1 MRRITLFLISLVFA
15 SPALAADRIRIGY
28 SGLSP
33 ATAMLWVTQ
42 EGKLFE
48 RNGLNPE
55 VLFLRNNL
63 GQSAMIA
70 GEIDMCSYSASLL
83 APARV
88 QGADLVMIVSF
99 QQKLNYRLV
108 VRPEIRTLAE
118 LKGKVLGVTRYGT
131 VNDATMR
138 LLLNKLG
145 VDPER
150 DVRLIQV
157 GDSAP
162 VVATSL
168 IAGKTFDGALLQP
181 PYYNKAVESGMRV
194 FANMEEMDI
203 PFQQVGLNTTQRLIT
218 KNPDIVRRAVKAVI
232 EGVQLIRT
240 NPALAKRPSPATC
253 RSKTRRSLRTR
264 TSN

>member
-1 MRRITLFLISLVFA
+1 VYFDLHRNELEQACATEELLESTAYWPYFPRENEALLRSSRRNLLQLLRVTWSDFRSSLVRSEKGERCRKKIKETNGVKVVAFLLFLNSFVFT
-15 SPALAADRIRIGY
+15 SPSLAADRIRIGY

-55 VLFLRNNL
+55 ILFLRNNL

-88 QGADLVMIVSF
+88 QGADPVMIVSF

-138 LLLNKLG
+138 LLLN
-145 VDPER
+145 
-150 DVRLIQV
+150 
-157 GDSAP
+157 
-162 VVATSL
+162 
-168 IAGKTFDGALLQP
+168 
-181 PYYNKAVESGMRV
+181 
-194 FANMEEMDI
+194 
-203 PFQQVGLNTTQRLIT
+203 
-218 KNPDIVRRAVKAVI
+218 
-232 EGVQLIRT
+232 
-240 NPALAKRPSPATC
+240 
-253 RSKTRRSLRTR
+253 
-264 TSN
+264 

>member
-1 MRRITLFLISLVFA
+1 MRIIVFLFVVLPLFSSPLVFA
-15 SPALAADRIRIGY
+15 ADKIRIGY

-33 ATAMLWVTQ
+33 ATAMLWVAQ

-48 RNGLNPE
+48 KNGLNPE

-63 GQSAMIA
+63 GQAAMIA

-108 VRPEIRTLAE
+108 VRPEILALAD

-138 LLLNKLG
+138 LLLSKLG
-145 VDPER
+145 LDPER

-157 GDSAP
+157 GDAAP
-162 VVATSL
+162 VVMTAL
-168 IAGKTFDGALLQP
+168 ISGKTFDGALLQP

-203 PFQQVGLNTTQRLIT
+203 PFQQVGLNTTQRYIAKT
-218 KNPDIVRRAVKAVI
+218 PDMVRRVVKSII
-232 EGVQLIRT
+232 EGVQLTRA
-240 NPALAKRPSPATC
+240 NPSVAKRSIA
-253 RSKTRRSLRTR
+253 R
-264 TSN
+264 

>member
-1 MRRITLFLISLVFA
+1 MLQMTKIILLLI
-15 SPALAADRIRIGY
+15 ALLPQAIQAADKIRIGY

-33 ATAMLWVTQ
+33 ATAMLWVAH

-48 RNGLNPE
+48 KNGLNPE

-70 GEIDMCSYSASLL
+70 GEIDMGSYSASLM

-108 VRPEIRTLAE
+108 VRPEIRTLAD

-138 LLLNKLG
+138 LLINKLG
-145 VDPER
+145 LDPHR
-150 DVRLIQV
+150 SPMARWL
-157 GDSAP
+157 SP
-162 VVATSL
+162 K
-168 IAGKTFDGALLQP
+168 IA
-181 PYYNKAVESGMRV
+181 S
-194 FANMEEMDI
+194 
-203 PFQQVGLNTTQRLIT
+203 
-218 KNPDIVRRAVKAVI
+218 
-232 EGVQLIRT
+232 
-240 NPALAKRPSPATC
+240 SPLG
-253 RSKTRRSLRTR
+253 RSRRSPFPPARASCNSGTQLF
-264 TSN
+264 SLDS